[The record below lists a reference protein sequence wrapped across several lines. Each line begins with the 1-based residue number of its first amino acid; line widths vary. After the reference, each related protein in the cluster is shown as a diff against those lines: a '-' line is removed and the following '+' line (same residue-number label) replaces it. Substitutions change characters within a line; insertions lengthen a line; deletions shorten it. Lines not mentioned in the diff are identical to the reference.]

1 MADTLTQEPVRG
13 SAIPR
18 FALAEP
24 EHRDW
29 GHFAGVGAGSVGVHI
44 VLLLFVGVLAE
55 IPGQRYSAPQI
66 ALELRPRD
74 ATKLVA
80 PPSALT
86 QRAPNRGPL
95 SQEFNIASLPP
106 RAERPNIPASPGA
119 AALPRQKFTL
129 PDRKDA
135 AAPGVPT
142 VAPDAPTIDPSQI
155 RAAAPPPPALGNIA
169 APPPQIEPAEKPK
182 LTFERPGVPM
192 GSPGQIGVGRMGIPT
207 PSRRVED
214 AARQVARG
222 GGGGLIVGDE
232 DAGNPGMSPSSPAVP
247 IPGKLGS
254 SVELLSD
261 PQGVDFW
268 PYLVKILSTV
278 RRNWFA
284 VIPESARYGRQGRV
298 AVQFAINR
306 DGTVPKLVI
315 AGPSGADALDRASVA
330 AISASNPF
338 PPLPADFRGGQIRL
352 QLLFKYN
359 VR

>member
-1 MADTLTQEPVRG
+1 MADILTQRSVRD
-13 SAIPR
+13 SAVPQ
-18 FALAEP
+18 FALSVP

-29 GHFAGVGAGSVGVHI
+29 RRFVGVGTGSVAVHV
-44 VLLLFVGVLAE
+44 VLLLLVTLLSELPV
-55 IPGQRYSAPQI
+55 RTWNAPAITAQY
-66 ALELRPRD
+66 RPRD

-80 PPSALT
+80 PPSVLT
-86 QRAPNRGPL
+86 QRTPNKGKL
-95 SQEFNIASLPP
+95 TSEFNIASLPP
-106 RAERPNIPASPGA
+106 RPAQPNVPASPGA

-129 PDRKDA
+129 PDRKA
-135 AAPGVPT
+135 PAPGVPT
-142 VAPDAPTIDPSQI
+142 IAPEAPTIDPAQT
-155 RAAAPPPPALGNIA
+155 RAAAPPTPALGTIA
-169 APPPQIEPAEKPK
+169 APPPRIEPEEKPK
-182 LTFERPGVPM
+182 LAFERPGVPM
-192 GSPGQIGVGRMGIPT
+192 GSTGATGLGRVQVPN
-207 PSRRVED
+207 PSRSVED

-222 GGGGLIVGDE
+222 GGKGLIVGDE
-232 DAGNPGMSPSSPAVP
+232 DVGGPAISPSSPSVP

-254 SVELLSD
+254 AVELLSD
-261 PQGVDFW
+261 PMGVDFW

-298 AVQFAINR
+298 AIQFAINR

-315 AGPSGADALDRASVA
+315 SGPSGAEALDRAAVA

-352 QLLFKYN
+352 QFGFKYN